1 MNVSEAL
8 RRINFKIGTLDD
20 ITGRAI
26 NNIIQTRYIIDEL
39 NTQLRAYANTTK
51 GIQSVYSVPLNTKTP
66 VVTAP
71 PLALRSESIFFAEV
85 INNQK
90 IYPLDIRGVNE
101 VLNNFTIN
109 PFVGITSWAMPFMD
123 GNIKYLGLYPMNS
136 ISANTATLASD
147 IDTTKDTTI
156 TVDSTVGFLNN
167 FGRIKIGEEVILYQY
182 KDDTK
187 FYNCIFGTEGTIPVN
202 HTAGVTVSHCNL
214 IIYYSRLPVKII
226 VTDDN
231 FVSQETL
238 SREIEVV
245 EEHLEGIIKIVA
257 YNLIL
262 KLDKERAGQYKID
275 ADALFEQYTADI
287 RKGYQKI
294 RKGANLREPYISQSG
309 CPAYTNLQT

>member
-26 NNIIQTRYIIDEL
+26 NNIIETRYIIDEL

-51 GIQSVYSVPLNTKTP
+51 GIQAIYSVPLNTKTP
-66 VVTAP
+66 VVPAP

-123 GNIKYLGLYPMNS
+123 GNIKYLGLYPINS
-136 ISANTATLASD
+136 TSANVTALNGD
-147 IDTTKDTTI
+147 ILFSDTTI
-156 TVDSTVGFLNN
+156 TVDSTAGFLNN
-167 FGRIKIGEEVILYQY
+167 FGRIKIGEETILYQY

-187 FYNCIFGTEGTIPVN
+187 FYNCIRGIEGTIPVN
-202 HTAGVTVSHCNL
+202 HSDNDVVSHCNL
-214 IIYYSRLPVKII
+214 IIYYSRLPVKIE

-238 SREIEVV
+238 AREIEVV

-262 KLDKERAGQYKID
+262 KLDKDRAGQYKVD
-275 ADALFEQYTADI
+275 AQELFEQYTSDI

-309 CPAYTNLQT
+309 YPAYTNLQV

>member
-136 ISANTATLASD
+136 TSADVTALSAD
-147 IDTTKDTTI
+147 ILFSDTTI

-167 FGRIKIGEEVILYQY
+167 FGRIKIGDEVILYQY

-187 FYNCIFGTEGTIPVN
+187 FYNCVRGIEGTLAVN
-202 HTAGVTVSHCNL
+202 HSDNDVVSHCNL
-214 IIYYSRLPVKII
+214 IIYYSRLPVKIV

-238 SREIEVV
+238 AREIEVV
-245 EEHLEGIIKIVA
+245 EEHLEGIIKIVS

-262 KLDKERAGQYKID
+262 KLDKERAGQYKVD
-275 ADALFEQYTADI
+275 AQELFDQYTSDI

-309 CPAYTNLQT
+309 YPAYTNLQT

>member
-136 ISANTATLASD
+136 TSADVTALSSD
-147 IDTTKDTTI
+147 ILFSDTTI
-156 TVDSTVGFLNN
+156 TVDSTAGFLNN
-167 FGRIKIGEEVILYQY
+167 FGRIKIGDEVILYQY

-187 FYNCIFGTEGTIPVN
+187 FYNCVRGIEGTLAVN
-202 HTAGVTVSHCNL
+202 HSDNDIVSHCNL

-238 SREIEVV
+238 AREIEVV
-245 EEHLEGIIKIVA
+245 EEHLEGIIKIVS

-262 KLDKERAGQYKID
+262 KLDKERAGQYKVD
-275 ADALFEQYTADI
+275 AQELFDQYTSDI

-309 CPAYTNLQT
+309 YPAYTNLQT

>member
-136 ISANTATLASD
+136 TSADVTALSSD
-147 IDTTKDTTI
+147 ILFSDTTI
-156 TVDSTVGFLNN
+156 TVDSTAGFLNN
-167 FGRIKIGEEVILYQY
+167 FGRIKIGDEVILYQY

-187 FYNCIFGTEGTIPVN
+187 FYNCVRGIEGTLAVN
-202 HTAGVTVSHCNL
+202 HSDNDVVSHCNL
-214 IIYYSRLPVKII
+214 IIYYSRLPVKIV

-238 SREIEVV
+238 AREIEVV
-245 EEHLEGIIKIVA
+245 EEHLEGIIKIVS

-262 KLDKERAGQYKID
+262 KLDKERAGQYKVD
-275 ADALFEQYTADI
+275 AQELFEQYTSDI

-309 CPAYTNLQT
+309 YPAYTNLQT

>member
-136 ISANTATLASD
+136 TSADVTALSAD
-147 IDTTKDTTI
+147 ILFSDTTI
-156 TVDSTVGFLNN
+156 TVDSTAGFLNN
-167 FGRIKIGEEVILYQY
+167 FGRIKIGDEVILYQY

-187 FYNCIFGTEGTIPVN
+187 FYNCVRGIEGTLAVN
-202 HTAGVTVSHCNL
+202 HSDNDVVSHCNL
-214 IIYYSRLPVKII
+214 IIYYSRLPVKIV

-238 SREIEVV
+238 AREIEVV

-262 KLDKERAGQYKID
+262 KLDKERAGQYKVD
-275 ADALFEQYTADI
+275 AQELFDQYTSDI

-309 CPAYTNLQT
+309 YPAYTNLQT

>member
-136 ISANTATLASD
+136 TSADVTALSSD
-147 IDTTKDTTI
+147 ILSSDTTI

-167 FGRIKIGEEVILYQY
+167 FGRIKIGDEVILYQY

-187 FYNCIFGTEGTIPVN
+187 FYNCVRGIEGTLAVN
-202 HTAGVTVSHCNL
+202 HSDNDIVSHCNL

-238 SREIEVV
+238 AREIEVV
-245 EEHLEGIIKIVA
+245 EEHLEGIIKIVS

-262 KLDKERAGQYKID
+262 KLDKERAGQYKVD
-275 ADALFEQYTADI
+275 AQELFDQYTSDI

-309 CPAYTNLQT
+309 YPAYTNLQT